1 VNAGHRSAA
10 IAVAFVVAALIALRP
25 EPARA
30 DRVDDL
36 ISELSSSSDR
46 VRLSA
51 TLNLGKLGDPRAID
65 PLIQRLLNDSDKS
78 VRSTAATGLGAL
90 VTSSVQGAL
99 RQRVVQALQ
108 NAEKNDPH
116 PVVQAQAGRA
126 LQTIGASAAP
136 PPPQGGGGGSVYVNI
151 GPMSSKTTNQAR
163 NTTFRTV
170 MVQTATKT
178 MNKKAPNMP
187 TTWPGG
193 GVPTQAALAQKSTQG
208 FYIDGTVNSV
218 TTNVS
223 GSSAT
228 ISCKVSMLLADF
240 PNKSVFGFLNGGANV
255 QGSSSP
261 AQIAIAEEDC
271 VAAVV
276 EDLIEQKIIPTISSK
291 SGVAAR
297 GGGGGG
303 GGGGAR
309 TAPSL
314 KANAGNP

>member
-1 VNAGHRSAA
+1 MTPRESRVNAGHRSAA
-10 IAVAFVVAALIALRP
+10 ITVAFVVAALVALRP

-36 ISELSSSSDR
+36 INELSSSSDR

-51 TLNLGKLGDPRAID
+51 TLNLTKLNDPRAID
-65 PLIQRLLNDSDKS
+65 PLIQRLSNDSDKS

-90 VTSSVQGAL
+90 VTSKVQGAL
-99 RQRVVQALQ
+99 RQKAIQALQ
-108 NAEKNDPH
+108 NAAQNDPH

-126 LQTIGASAAP
+126 LQTIGASAPP
-136 PPPQGGGGGSVYVNI
+136 PPPQNGGGGGIYVNI
-151 GPMSSKTTNQAR
+151 GPMSSKTGNSTDDAK
-163 NTTFRTV
+163 FRTV
-170 MVQTATKT
+170 MVKTATKT
-178 MNKKAPNMP
+178 MNKNAPKMP

-193 GVPTQAALAQKSTQG
+193 GVPTQAALTQKSIQG

-255 QGSSSP
+255 QGSSSQRDIDM
-261 AQIAIAEEDC
+261 AREDC

-276 EDLIEQKIIPTISSK
+276 EDLIAQKIIPTISSK
-291 SGVAAR
+291 
-297 GGGGGG
+297 
-303 GGGGAR
+303 
-309 TAPSL
+309 
-314 KANAGNP
+314 AGNP